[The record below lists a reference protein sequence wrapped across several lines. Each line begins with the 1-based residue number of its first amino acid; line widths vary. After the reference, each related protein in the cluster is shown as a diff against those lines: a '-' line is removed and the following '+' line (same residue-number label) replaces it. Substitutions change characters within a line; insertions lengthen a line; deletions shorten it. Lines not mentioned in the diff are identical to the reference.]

1 MSTVRSQLEMTAP
14 PAPRSAE
21 PVKSPR
27 DVQRD
32 ALHDLVALATES
44 AATEAEIERRFRTST
59 EQAGKEFEKTQ
70 FQLGQRHAAERAGA
84 EERHQ
89 QRAAE
94 LHAQFMSE
102 VADAKSSHARVRE
115 RIERDHEP
123 VDRKTREQLEQ
134 AVWLADSVLEV
145 AQNQAR
151 ADEKKVKEQL
161 KAHSDAVDGIESQGL
176 KQLERY
182 GVMLPAEPEQAPEPQ
197 LVPSEDPKAD
207 MTRGLDSC
215 QQRLTE
221 LRRLF
226 LPNMFVGW
234 VPWAFVVVVCALAG
248 IITQVFLQS
257 TDPSFKALAI
267 SVGSTLVGTI
277 ILGVILRI
285 VARRQVREA
294 YEPLRQAV
302 AFARGAADDYSEV
315 AETQRGARYAAA
327 VRKRDREV
335 QTLKDKAAPVISA
348 VAQKRNEDIASAD
361 AAYKTMQGTIA
372 QRRDQNHREAE
383 QHFRD
388 EIAAV
393 DKRNADD
400 LEAARARR
408 ETQSQDARRRYDEG
422 RVALERRLHEGLAHI
437 QAPIGDRN
445 GENGQISP
453 DWNDPHWSNWTPPR
467 RFPSLLR
474 FGELYVDLKAI
485 ADGSKKEGEVKLQL
499 PAPFKV
505 PAALAFPRGASL
517 LVQHE
522 RTGREQAMKLLQTVM
537 TRVLTSLP
545 PGRARFTIIDPVGL
559 GQNFAGFMHLADHD
573 EALVGTRIWTETD
586 QIEQRL
592 ADMTEHMETV
602 IQKYLRNEFETI
614 DDYNAQAGELAEPY
628 RFLVVADFPNSFQ
641 GDSFRRLASIAATGA
656 RCGVYVLVARD
667 LRITMPIEATLD
679 DLESHCVNIVQDG
692 DRFVWRDEVFGQ
704 FPLTLDSPPPESVLT
719 QLLDRVGRAA
729 RESKRVEVDFDT
741 IAPSAREFWTA
752 DSTDELSVPIGR
764 MGATR
769 LQMLRFGRGV
779 AQHALVAGKTGSG
792 KSTMLHALVTNLAM
806 WYSPD
811 QVEVYLIDFK
821 KGVEFKTYATHN
833 LPHARAIAVESDRE
847 FGVSV
852 LQRLDAEL
860 ARRGELFR
868 TAGVQDIG
876 AYRKSPNATVMPRT
890 LLVIDEFQEFF
901 SEDDRLA
908 QEAGL
913 LLDRLVRQGRAF
925 GIHLLLGSQ
934 TIGGTSGLARS
945 TIGQMAVRIALQTSE
960 ADSQLI
966 LGDNNSAARL
976 LSRPG
981 EAIYNDA
988 GGLVEANSPFQVAW
1002 LPDEQREV
1010 YLERVRSRADGARL
1024 NHDAPLIFEG
1034 NAAAD
1039 IRQNSRLGR
1048 LLQAPKWPEPPG
1060 SANAWIGDPV
1070 AIKEPTSLV
1079 FRRQSGSNV
1088 MVIGQQEEQAMAAMV
1103 STLLSLAAQYRPG
1116 AAQFYVF
1123 DGTPADSQ
1131 LAGTFSRIKEVL
1143 PQDIRLVEWRSSGD
1157 AVDEIARQV
1166 AERQEGDPASQPEV
1180 FVFVYALQ
1188 RYRILRRSEDDFGF
1202 SMNSD
1207 EPKKANPAKQFAD
1220 ILREGPGVG
1229 VHVMTW
1235 VDTVAS
1241 VERTLERSSMREF
1254 DNRILFQMSATDSST
1269 LIDSPAAN
1277 KLGFHRALAYSE
1289 EQGVMEKFR
1298 PYAIPPRKWL
1308 EQIKSVLGSRS
1319 L

>member
-1 MSTVRSQLEMTAP
+1 MIAP
-14 PAPRSAE
+14 PVARDRE

-27 DVQRD
+27 DVQRG

-44 AATEAEIERRFRTST
+44 AATEAEIERRLQAST
-59 EQAGKEFEKTQ
+59 EQAGKEFEKAQ
-70 FQLGQRHAAERAGA
+70 FQLSQRLTAARAESAEGHQGRLTELQSEFAADEAEAGQRHAAA
-84 EERHQ
+84 
-89 QRAAE
+89 
-94 LHAQFMSE
+94 
-102 VADAKSSHARVRE
+102 RE
-115 RIERDHEP
+115 RIEHDHEP
-123 VDRKTREQLEQ
+123 VDRKTREQLEH
-134 AVWLADSVLEV
+134 AIWLADSVLEV
-145 AQNQAR
+145 AQNQGR
-151 ADEKKVKEQL
+151 AEDKKVKEQVRTH
-161 KAHSDAVDGIESQGL
+161 AEAVDGTE
-176 KQLERY
+176 KQARKLLEKYR
-182 GVMLPAEPEQAPEPQ
+182 VPLPAEPEEKTEPS
-197 LVPSEDPKAD
+197 PSDDPQAD
-207 MTRGLDSC
+207 MVRGLDAC
-215 QQRLTE
+215 QASLGQ
-221 LRRLF
+221 LRHLF

-234 VPWAFVVVVCALAG
+234 VPWAFVIVVCALAA
-248 IITQVFLQS
+248 IVAQLSLRT
-257 TDPSFKALAI
+257 TEPNFKALGIA
-267 SVGSTLVGTI
+267 VGSTLAGTI
-277 ILGVILRI
+277 VLGLIMRIL
-285 VARRQVREA
+285 ARRQVRDA
-294 YEPLRQAV
+294 YEPLRQGV
-302 AFARGAADDYSEV
+302 AFARGAADAYVEVSEK
-315 AETQRGARYAAA
+315 QQQGKYAHA

-335 QTLKDKAAPVISA
+335 HLLKGKAAPVIDSIA
-348 VAQKRNEDIASAD
+348 RRRNQDIAEADESYKSLRAAIATRRDENQRKAEEDFQKESAAIEKQNADELD
-361 AAYKTMQGTIA
+361 AARL
-372 QRRDQNHREAE
+372 RRD
-383 QHFRD
+383 
-388 EIAAV
+388 
-393 DKRNADD
+393 
-400 LEAARARR
+400 
-408 ETQSQDARRRYDEG
+408 TQIQDSRRRYDEA
-422 RVALERRLHEGLAHI
+422 RVALERRLTDGLAHI
-437 QAPIGDRN
+437 QAPIGERN
-445 GENGQISP
+445 GDNGQVLHEWTDPYWSTWSP
-453 DWNDPHWSNWTPPR
+453 PK

-474 FGELYVDLKAI
+474 FGQLHVDLKAI
-485 ADGSKKEGEVKLQL
+485 ADRSKQQGEVKLRL
-499 PAPFKV
+499 PAPFSV

-517 LVQHE
+517 MVQHE
-522 RTGREQAMKLLQTVM
+522 RSGREQAMRVLQTVM

-573 EALVGTRIWTETD
+573 EALVGTRIWTESD

-628 RFLVVADFPNSFQ
+628 RFVVVADFPNSFQ
-641 GDSFRRLASIAATGA
+641 GESFRRLASIAATGA

-667 LRITMPIEATLD
+667 LRVTLPSEAMLD
-679 DLESHCVNIVQDG
+679 DLEAHCVNLVQEG
-692 DRFVWRDEVFGQ
+692 EGWVWKDEVFGQ
-704 FPLTLDSPPPESVLT
+704 FPLTLDAPPPESVLT
-719 QLLDRVGRAA
+719 QLLDRVGKAA

-741 IAPSAREFWTA
+741 IAPGGSEFWTG
-752 DSTDELSVPIGR
+752 DSTDELAVPIGR

-792 KSTMLHALVTNLAM
+792 KSTLLHALVTNLAM

-811 QVEVYLIDFK
+811 QIELYLIDFK
-821 KGVEFKTYATHN
+821 KGVEFKTYATHH

-852 LQRLDAEL
+852 LQRLDSEL

-868 TAGVQDIG
+868 KAGVQDLA
-876 AYRKSPNATVMPRT
+876 AYRKTPGAVVMPRA

-901 SEDDRLA
+901 SEDDRLG

-925 GIHLLLGSQ
+925 GVHLLLGSQ

-1002 LPDEQREV
+1002 LPDERREV
-1010 YLERVRSRADGARL
+1010 YLEKVRARADAGNYTHHEAAL
-1024 NHDAPLIFEG
+1024 VFEG

-1039 IRQNSRLGR
+1039 VRTNSRLGR
-1048 LLQAPKWPEPPG
+1048 LLQSTQWPSPPT
-1060 SANAWIGDPV
+1060 SASAWIGDPV
-1070 AIKEPTSLV
+1070 AIKEPTALL

-1088 MVIGQQEEQAMAAMV
+1088 LVIGQQEEQAMAAMA
-1103 STLLSLAAQYRPG
+1103 STVISLAGQYRPG
-1116 AAQFYVF
+1116 TAQFYVF

-1131 LAGTFSRIKEVL
+1131 LAGTFARIKSAM
-1143 PQDIRLVEWRSSGD
+1143 PQDVRLVEWRAAAD
-1157 AVDEIARQV
+1157 AIDEIAAQV
-1166 AERQEGDPASQPEV
+1166 TSRQEGDPAGQPEI

-1202 SMNSD
+1202 STGGD
-1207 EPKKANPAKQFAD
+1207 EAKKVNPAKQFAD

-1241 VERTLERSSMREF
+1241 VERTLERTSMREF

-1289 EQGVMEKFR
+1289 EQGVIEKFR
-1298 PYAIPPRKWL
+1298 TYAIPDDAWL
-1308 EQIKSVLGSRS
+1308 RQVKSLLASRP
-1319 L
+1319 